1 MGSGLK
7 VCIKLSIFEVNLIY
21 FILLVDYKFGEMWVS
36 VKSIDKIVY
45 LWIRDLSLSLA
56 YTRSQLLFLPIDKKI
71 IIIEGHCIFQLH
83 NNYKV

>member
-1 MGSGLK
+1 
-7 VCIKLSIFEVNLIY
+7 
-21 FILLVDYKFGEMWVS
+21 MWVS

-56 YTRSQLLFLPIDKKI
+56 YTKSQLLFLPIDKKI